1 MLLLV
6 LSFARA
12 SPPQMY
18 ASPSIYNRGR
28 VCALPVTWEKCISA
42 SACHDKTFH
51 LQLPKLWQDA
61 LKKGR
66 ENCDVRESFF
76 EGGRGGWAGLKLTAC
91 LPTDCWPGQ
100 QFLVGFHAALM
111 QSSLFAR
118 PGPASWVSCWAQ
130 CQPVVN
136 YHRPTDDLTA
146 DAWPTPGSCRRQFF
160 QNYFNLF
167 GEIQKFSL
175 LSQQK
180 KSIFL
185 DGTKSYFLFVWKLGR
200 NKNKLWASSKKLGG
214 NYSWAKSWAW
224 NQIVD
229 QRTRNF

>member
-76 EGGRGGWAGLKLTAC
+76 EGGRGGWALADGLPANWLLTR
-91 LPTDCWPGQ
+91 
-100 QFLVGFHAALM
+100 AAVFGRFPR
-111 QSSLFAR
+111 SFDAKFTFCST
-118 PGPASWVSCWAQ
+118 GPASWVSCWAQ